1 MVEIGNT
8 YTLHIDKMTFGG
20 EGIGRLGKF
29 VVFVPESTPGDKLK
43 VKITEVKKNYGRGEI
58 VEIITPSPNRIEPPC
73 KYYAKC
79 GGCSF
84 QHIDY
89 KEQLRLKKEI
99 VEDSFFR
106 FAKGLNI
113 KVNDCVASDNIFKFR
128 NKVQWVA
135 SENTPHPTLSPEGR
149 GIETRKVFGLYE
161 KNTHN
166 VIDIDYCLIADEQIN
181 NLSKLIRQKIVG
193 AKGPSPLQIKHIL
206 IRKSSYSGKLVVV
219 FIAAEK
225 SDIFKKIADEI
236 TADFPDVSGVIL
248 NINQDRTNV
257 VLGKENITL
266 AGDEFISEKAGDLIF
281 YYHGVSFFQVN
292 PPQLNKIIKTIA
304 DNVSFSGNE
313 NILDLYSGVGVL
325 SLHLAGKCKK
335 ITLVEDAQ
343 KTKESVN
350 KILKENRIGN
360 VELINAGVDDTLK
373 KIAENKEKIDL
384 IILDPPRKGCTDAGI
399 EYLKSIGAPKI
410 IYLSCNPATLAR
422 DCNLLASAG
431 YKISFAQPFDMF
443 PQTYHVETLIIMN
456 RG

>member
-1 MVEIGNT
+1 MFEIGQI
-8 YTLHIDKMTFGG
+8 YEVVIDKMTFGG
-20 EGIGRLGKF
+20 EGIARIGKF
-29 VVFVPESTPGDKLK
+29 VVFVPESMPGDKLK

-106 FAKGLNI
+106 FAKGLDI
-113 KVNDCVASDNIFKFR
+113 KINDCVASDNVFKFR
-128 NKVQWVA
+128 NKIQWVA
-135 SENTPHPTLSPEGR
+135 SASENKN
-149 GIETRKVFGLYE
+149 IFGLYE

-193 AKGPSPLQIKHIL
+193 ADPFVSPNIKHIL
-206 IRKSSYSGKLVVV
+206 IRKSSHNGKLVVV

-225 SDIFKKIADEI
+225 ADIFKKIADEL

-248 NINQDRTNV
+248 NINPDKTNV

-304 DNVSFSGNE
+304 DNVSLSE
-313 NILDLYSGVGVL
+313 DETVLDLYSGVGVL
-325 SLHLAGKCKK
+325 SMHLAGKCKK

-343 KTKESVN
+343 KTEESVK
-350 KILKENRIGN
+350 KILKENNIRN
-360 VELINAGVDDTLK
+360 VELINTGVDDALK

-422 DCNLLASAG
+422 DCKLLTSAG

-443 PQTYHVETLIIMN
+443 PQTYHVETLIIMTN
-456 RG
+456 DKFQMSNESHNDK